1 MIYII
6 ITLSILLVAALYIIY
21 NLFSKVELLET
32 MAEKHSDYLVR
43 LNDMV
48 VISEKRLKE
57 LDDKGAFSSDDE
69 IGWFFTYVTQL
80 QDLLNQYIVENI
92 KTYDENGKIQ

>member
-6 ITLSILLVAALYIIY
+6 ITLSILLVVALYIIY
-21 NLFSKVELLET
+21 NLFRKVELLET

-48 VISEKRLKE
+48 AVSTKRLNE
-57 LDDKGAFSSDDE
+57 IDDKGAFSSDDE
-69 IGWFFTYVTQL
+69 IGWFFTYVKQV
-80 QDLLNQYIVENI
+80 QDLLKQYVTENVVDLTDENI
-92 KTYDENGKIQ
+92 